1 MFATKDWLKASW
13 YAGRDMLR
21 PVTGG
26 SSASDIHIHQQETP
40 VMVPIRSLGPSYRE
54 RITQHLLQL
63 EPADRY
69 LRFGY
74 AANDEQIRRYAEQL
88 NFERD
93 EIFGI

>member
-13 YAGRDMLR
+13 HAGRDMLR

-26 SSASDIHIHQQETP
+26 PSPHDTHAKQEVP
-40 VMVPIRSLGPSYRE
+40 MMVPIRALGPSYRE
-54 RITQHLLQL
+54 RITQHLLKL

-74 AANDEQIRRYAEQL
+74 AANDDWTGRTHDRG
-88 NFERD
+88 D
-93 EIFGI
+93 SW